1 MVSNISHTQ
10 PKQAQDIRRVFQ
22 ISYKIEA
29 KLLGATYFPPLH
41 RPLEQFINCTND
53 FFGYYDEHALVAVI
67 EMKHEKNHMHIQS
80 LVVDPAYFR
89 RGIASQLITYVLSHY
104 EKDIFTVETGR
115 DNPPAR
121 RLYESFGFVLQK
133 TYTAAENIVK
143 VRYQKVSSQP

>member
-1 MVSNISHTQ
+1 MVLNISHTQ
-10 PKQAQDIRRVFQ
+10 PEQAQEIRRIFQ
-22 ISYKIEA
+22 ISYIVEA

-41 RPLEQFINCTND
+41 RSLEQFINCAND
-53 FFGYYDEHALVAVI
+53 FFGYYDEHTLVAVI
-67 EMKHEKNHMHIQS
+67 EMKHEKHHMHIQS
-80 LVVDPAYFR
+80 LVVDPMYFR
-89 RGIASQLITYVLSHY
+89 RGIASQLITYVLAHY

-143 VRYQKVSSQP
+143 VRYQKIL

>member
-1 MVSNISHTQ
+1 MISKITHAI
-10 PKQAQDIRRVFQ
+10 PKQAQDIRRIFQ
-22 ISYKIEA
+22 ISYIVEA

-53 FFGYYDEHALVAVI
+53 FFGYYEKNTLVAVI
-67 EMKHEKNHMHIQS
+67 EMKHEKDHMHIQS

-89 RGIASQLITYVLSHY
+89 RGIASTLIKYVLAHY
-104 EKDIFTVETGR
+104 DKNIFTVETGR

-143 VRYQKVSSQP
+143 VRYQKIL